1 MILVPLLLGLV
12 FQETPQDTVYRF
24 DVEVRTVFVD
34 VFVSRDG
41 RPITDLTAND
51 FEILDQG
58 KRQDLELV
66 DPQTFFSSALLIL
79 DTSSSVSGPKLDHL
93 RSAAHAFV
101 RGLKEK
107 DQAGLLMFN
116 HYCHLRR
123 DLGTDFDSLH
133 EALDRPIRGG
143 FTGLHDALYT
153 GLKLVGESSGR
164 PMVVLFTDGD
174 DTASWLSEEEIL
186 DVAKESEAIVHIIGI
201 RSSDKLS
208 PKDAPGNQST
218 ARIDDFLNNV
228 ARTTGGRVWY
238 ADSSANLEEVF
249 LKVLEEMETRYLL
262 SYQLQG
268 SPEPGWHE
276 LEVKIKRKSG
286 TSLRAR
292 PGYMVFTEHH

>member
-1 MILVPLLLGLV
+1 MILIPLLMGLV
-12 FQETPQDTVYRF
+12 FQETPQEVYRF
-24 DVEVRTVFVD
+24 DVEVRTVFVN

-41 RPITDLTAND
+41 RPITDLTANN

-58 KRQDLELV
+58 ERQDLELV

-79 DTSSSVSGPKLDHL
+79 DTSSSVSGPKLEHL
-93 RSAAHAFV
+93 RAAAHSFV

-107 DQAGLLMFN
+107 DQAGLMIFN
-116 HYCHLRR
+116 HYCLLRQEMGR
-123 DLGTDFDSLH
+123 DFASLH
-133 EALDRPIRGG
+133 DALDRPVQGG
-143 FTGLHDALYT
+143 FTGLHDALYA
-153 GLKLVGESSGR
+153 GLKLVGQSNGR

-174 DTASWLSEEEIL
+174 DTASWLTEQELL

-201 RSSDKLS
+201 RSSEQLS
-208 PKDAPGNQST
+208 PKDAPGKQLAS
-218 ARIDDFLNNV
+218 RIDDFLNNV

-238 ADSSANLEEVF
+238 ADSSANLEDVF

-276 LEVKIKRKSG
+276 LEVKVKRRNG
-286 TSLRAR
+286 TSIRAR
-292 PGYMVFTEHH
+292 PGYMVFPVQN

>member
-1 MILVPLLLGLV
+1 MILIPLLLGLGLV
-12 FQETPQDTVYRF
+12 FQETPQEVYRF

-41 RPITDLTAND
+41 RPITDLTANN
-51 FEILDQG
+51 FEIFDQG
-58 KRQDLELV
+58 ERQDLELV

-93 RSAAHAFV
+93 SAAAHAFV
-101 RGLKEK
+101 SGLKQR
-107 DQAGLLMFN
+107 DQAGLMIFN

-123 DLGTDFDSLH
+123 EMGRDFASLH
-133 EALDRPIRGG
+133 DALDRPIQGG

-174 DTASWLSEEEIL
+174 DTSSWLSEKEIL
-186 DVAKESEAIVHIIGI
+186 EVAKESEAIVHIIGI
-201 RSSDKLS
+201 RSSEELS
-208 PKDAPGNQST
+208 PKDAPDKRSA

-238 ADSSANLEEVF
+238 ADSSANLEDVF
-249 LKVLEEMETRYLL
+249 LATTGTQLED
-262 SYQLQG
+262 Q
-268 SPEPGWHE
+268 P
-276 LEVKIKRKSG
+276 
-286 TSLRAR
+286 
-292 PGYMVFTEHH
+292 